1 MDTSERASYPAPAIT
16 FITKAPGGF
25 FVGFLIWL
33 EATPLA
39 DWVRMSTIGY
49 PLMITL
55 HAIGM
60 AVMVG
65 IALMLDARLLGRFAG
80 IPYQSLQRFLGIAWL
95 GLGINTISGS
105 CLFAAQATQYI
116 VDPVYMTKMG
126 LVLLGAIT
134 AAILQTTLGRDAAG
148 WGQSR
153 PPVNVRI
160 VAVLSIVFWV
170 TAIIM
175 GRLTA
180 YL

>member
-1 MDTSERASYPAPAIT
+1 
-16 FITKAPGGF
+16 
-25 FVGFLIWL
+25 LIWL

-39 DWVRMSTIGY
+39 DWVRMSTMGY

-60 AVMVG
+60 GVMVG
-65 IALMLDARLLGRFAG
+65 IALMLDGRLLGKFAG
-80 IPYQSLQRFLGIAWL
+80 IPYQSLQRFLGIGWV

-134 AAILQTTLGRDAAG
+134 AAMIQTWLNRDAAN
-148 WGQSR
+148 WEAAS
-153 PPVNVRI
+153 PPANVRV

-170 TAIIM
+170 TAIVT

>member
-1 MDTSERASYPAPAIT
+1 
-16 FITKAPGGF
+16 
-25 FVGFLIWL
+25 LIWL

-60 AVMVG
+60 GVMVG
-65 IALMLDARLLGRFAG
+65 IALMLDGRLLGRFAG
-80 IPYQSLQRFLGIAWL
+80 IPYQSLQRFLGIGWV

-134 AAILQTTLGRDAAG
+134 AAMIQTWLNRDAG
-148 WGQSR
+148 KWETGT
-153 PPVNVRI
+153 PPGNVRL
-160 VAVLSIVFWV
+160 VAVLSIIFWV
-170 TAIIM
+170 TAIVT

>member
-1 MDTSERASYPAPAIT
+1 
-16 FITKAPGGF
+16 
-25 FVGFLIWL
+25 LIWL

-60 AVMVG
+60 GVMVG
-65 IALMLDARLLGRFAG
+65 IALMLDGRLLGKFAG
-80 IPYQSLQRFLGIAWL
+80 IPYQSLQRFLGIGWI

-134 AAILQTTLGRDAAG
+134 AAMIQTWLNRDAVKWEVAT
-148 WGQSR
+148 
-153 PPVNVRI
+153 PPGNVRV
-160 VAVLSIVFWV
+160 VAVLSIIFWV
-170 TAIIM
+170 TAIVT

>member
-1 MDTSERASYPAPAIT
+1 
-16 FITKAPGGF
+16 
-25 FVGFLIWL
+25 LIWL

-60 AVMVG
+60 GVMVG
-65 IALMLDARLLGRFAG
+65 IALMLDARLLGKFAG
-80 IPYQSLQRFLGIAWL
+80 IPYQSLQRFLGIGWI

-134 AAILQTTLGRDAAG
+134 AAMTQTWLNRDSAKWEAA
-148 WGQSR
+148 S
-153 PPVNVRI
+153 PPGNVRLI
-160 VAVLSIVFWV
+160 AVLSIIFWV
-170 TAIIM
+170 TAIVT

>member
-1 MDTSERASYPAPAIT
+1 
-16 FITKAPGGF
+16 
-25 FVGFLIWL
+25 LIWL

-60 AVMVG
+60 GVMVG
-65 IALMLDARLLGRFAG
+65 IALMLDGRLLGKFAG
-80 IPYQSLQRFLGIAWL
+80 IPYQSLQRFLGIGWI

-116 VDPVYMTKMG
+116 VDPVYMTKMA

-134 AAILQTTLGRDAAG
+134 AAMIQTWLNRDSPKWEAG
-148 WGQSR
+148 S
-153 PPVNVRI
+153 PPGNVRL
-160 VAVLSIVFWV
+160 VAVLSIIFWV
-170 TAIIM
+170 TAIVT

>member
-1 MDTSERASYPAPAIT
+1 
-16 FITKAPGGF
+16 
-25 FVGFLIWL
+25 LIWL

-39 DWVRMSTIGY
+39 DWVRMSTLGY

-60 AVMVG
+60 GVMVG

-80 IPYQSLQRFLGIAWL
+80 IPYQSLQRFLGIGWI

-134 AAILQTTLGRDAAG
+134 AAMTQTWLNRDSAKWEVA
-148 WGQSR
+148 S
-153 PPVNVRI
+153 PPGSVRL
-160 VAVLSIVFWV
+160 VAVLSIIFWV
-170 TAIIM
+170 TAIVT

>member
-1 MDTSERASYPAPAIT
+1 
-16 FITKAPGGF
+16 
-25 FVGFLIWL
+25 LIWL

-39 DWVRMSTIGY
+39 DWVRMSTMGY

-60 AVMVG
+60 GVMVG
-65 IALMLDARLLGRFAG
+65 IALLLDARLLGKFAG
-80 IPYQSLQRFLGIAWL
+80 IPYQSLQRFLGIGWI
-95 GLGINTISGS
+95 GLGINTLSGS

-134 AAILQTTLGRDAAG
+134 AAILQTALGRDAAG
-148 WGQSR
+148 WGQMR
-153 PPVNVRI
+153 PPTNIRVI
-160 VAVLSIVFWV
+160 AVLSMIFWV
-170 TAIIM
+170 TAIIT

>member
-1 MDTSERASYPAPAIT
+1 M
-16 FITKAPGGF
+16 
-25 FVGFLIWL
+25 
-33 EATPLA
+33 
-39 DWVRMSTIGY
+39 GY

-60 AVMVG
+60 GVMVG
-65 IALMLDARLLGRFAG
+65 IALMLDGRLLGKFAG
-80 IPYQSLQRFLGIAWL
+80 IPYQSLQRFLGIGWI

-134 AAILQTTLGRDAAG
+134 AAMIQTWLKRDAAQ
-148 WGQSR
+148 WEASS
-153 PPVNVRI
+153 PPGNVRV
-160 VAVLSIVFWV
+160 VAVLSIIFWV
-170 TAIIM
+170 TAIVT